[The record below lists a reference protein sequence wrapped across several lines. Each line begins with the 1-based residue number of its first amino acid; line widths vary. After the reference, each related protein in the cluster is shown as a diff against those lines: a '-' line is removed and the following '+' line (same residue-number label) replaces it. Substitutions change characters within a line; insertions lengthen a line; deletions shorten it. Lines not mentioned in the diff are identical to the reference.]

1 MTMKVYRRICVE
13 CGKEFETTSNRRMWC
28 YDQHYRECPVCHK
41 QFEVDKDHS
50 AKICCSVKCKKYYQ
64 QSIHYGKFG
73 YTHTCILCGK
83 EFIGGKEEYVCHGTH
98 TIKCPYCDKLF
109 TLKSYQIA
117 TLNKNPSAIITCG
130 AKECTDKKR
139 KATVANRYGT
149 EKDPTGQHYVY
160 EKTSESLKKLY
171 GVANPMQIDSA
182 KHKAEVTNIQ
192 RYGVAH
198 YSQTEAFKDKAI
210 ATNQAKYGVDWFT
223 QSDKYKEESKST
235 YQLHYGVDNVAY
247 SKDFLQSIMT
257 DNTKL
262 DKLLQFKEN
271 PVEFLQRYEHK
282 PSLKELSLDLGL
294 VESSV
299 GYLLHKYDI
308 PQEMIAYTYSYMEDE
323 VYDFLRSIVPSATI
337 IRNTFQVITP
347 YELDIYLPEYSFAIE
362 CNPTSTHNSSV
373 GWDKDDKPKALN
385 YHKMK
390 TNMCEAK
397 GIFLFHIFGY
407 EWTWKQN
414 IIKSMIQNILH
425 KDITKIYARNTTLK
439 LVNSKLAKQF
449 LNDNHRQGYSNSSIR
464 LGLFYKD
471 ELIALMTFGKP
482 RNTIGTSK
490 GQANFEYELVRFCS
504 KLNTS
509 VVGGAS
515 KLFKYF
521 VKNYN
526 PTSIVSFSDRAHTR
540 GNLYSLL
547 NFHIVRQSTPGY
559 VWVDYKDRA
568 YSRLNTQ
575 KSHIKQFLK
584 DDNIDIKQTEKQIME
599 SHNFVLVYDSG
610 TITWLWK
617 AKEVI

>member
-13 CGKEFETTSNRRMWC
+13 CGKEFETTSNRRLWC

-73 YTHTCILCGK
+73 YTHICILCGK
-83 EFIGGKEEYVCHGTH
+83 EFIGGKDEYVCHDTH

-117 TLNKNPSAIITCG
+117 ILNKNPSAIITCG
-130 AKECTDKKR
+130 SKECTDKKR
-139 KATVANRYGT
+139 KATVSRRYGT
-149 EKDPTGQHYVY
+149 EDDPTGQHYVY

-182 KHKAEVTNIQ
+182 KHKAEATNIQ

-210 ATNQAKYGVDWFT
+210 ATNQAKYDVDWFT

-271 PVEFLQRYEHK
+271 PVEFLQRYDHK
-282 PSLKELSLDLGL
+282 LSLKELSKDLGI
-294 VESSV
+294 VDSSA
-299 GYLLHKYDI
+299 GFLLHKYNV
-308 PQEMIAYTYSYMEDE
+308 PQDMIAYTYSYMEDE
-323 VYDFLRSIVPSATI
+323 VYDFLCTILSKEQIV
-337 IRNTFQVITP
+337 RNTFRIITP
-347 YELDIYLPEYSFAIE
+347 YELDIYIPKYNFAIE
-362 CNPTSTHNSSV
+362 CNPTSSHNSSI
-373 GWDKDDKPKALN
+373 GMWRKDDKPLSPS

-390 TNMCEAK
+390 TDLCEK
-397 GIFLFHIFGY
+397 ENIFLYHVFGY
-407 EWTWKQN
+407 DWTWHKD
-414 IIKSMIQNILH
+414 IVKSMIANYLGATQ
-425 KDITKIYARNTTLK
+425 TKIYGRKTQMKEVDSKIAR
-439 LVNSKLAKQF
+439 QF
-449 LNDNHRQGYSNSSIR
+449 LDNNHRQGYSNSSIR
-464 LGLFYKD
+464 LGLYYND
-471 ELIALMTFGKP
+471 ELVSLMTFGKP
-482 RNTIGTSK
+482 RSTIGTSK
-490 GQANFEYELVRFCS
+490 GKAEFEYELVRFCN

-509 VVGGAS
+509 VIGGAS
-515 KLFKYF
+515 KLFTYF
-521 VKNYN
+521 VKTYN
-526 PTSIVSFSDRAHTR
+526 PESIISFSDRAHTK
-540 GNLYSLL
+540 GNLYKILG
-547 NFHIVRQSTPGY
+547 FEDIRHSTPGY
-559 VWVDYKDRA
+559 VWVSYKDKA
-568 YSRLNTQ
+568 YSRLNAQ
-575 KSHIKQFLK
+575 KSNIKQFLK
-584 DDNIDIKQTEKQIME
+584 DDKIDLTQTEKEIME
-599 SHNFVLVYDSG
+599 QHNFVQVYDSG

-617 AKEVI
+617 RR